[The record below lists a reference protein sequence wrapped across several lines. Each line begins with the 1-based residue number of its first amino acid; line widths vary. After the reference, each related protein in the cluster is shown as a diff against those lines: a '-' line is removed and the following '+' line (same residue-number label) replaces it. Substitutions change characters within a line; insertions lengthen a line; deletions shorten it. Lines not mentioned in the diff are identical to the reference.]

1 MGQSGLGGK
10 EQGGVPVSFRLAQP
24 GRGCLGEKYQDL
36 LQSQGFGAEGSLS
49 MALVLKVPQKMPEA
63 VSKHWF
69 SVLPVTNSGVGRGL
83 R

>member
-10 EQGGVPVSFRLAQP
+10 EQGVVPVSFRLAQP
-24 GRGCLGEKYQDL
+24 GRGSLRGKDKDL
-36 LQSQGFGAEGSLS
+36 LESQGSLS
-49 MALVLKVPQKMPEA
+49 TALVLKVPQKMPEA

-69 SVLPVTNSGVGRGL
+69 SVLPVTNLGVGQGL

>member
-1 MGQSGLGGK
+1 MYYRSKMSLSYLGSPRNNIQS
-10 EQGGVPVSFRLAQP
+10 
-24 GRGCLGEKYQDL
+24 QDL

-69 SVLPVTNSGVGRGL
+69 SVLPVTNSGIGRGL